1 MIDYVSRFGLEFNP
15 FLKNAKEVI
24 IDTAE
29 SKETDTRLSYLSEIR
44 GFGLLTGSPG
54 RGKTTAVRR
63 WANRLNP
70 SLFKVVYSSLS
81 TLTVMEFYRNLSQGL
96 GAQPGYRKTDN
107 FNIIQNE
114 ISRYAMEKKITPVI
128 IIDEADHMGHKILA
142 DLKILFNFDM
152 DSKDR
157 AVILL
162 VGLPQLNNTLN
173 LSVHEPLRQRLVMN
187 YHMEGITK
195 AEGKTYIKK
204 KLEAAGCRQ
213 PVFDENAAEA
223 ILNASNG
230 TPRLVNK
237 ICNTALLIA
246 NSQGRT
252 DVDLESAEKAISDI
266 QLG

>member
-1 MIDYVSRFGLEFNP
+1 
-15 FLKNAKEVI
+15 
-24 IDTAE
+24 
-29 SKETDTRLSYLSEIR
+29 
-44 GFGLLTGSPG
+44 
-54 RGKTTAVRR
+54 
-63 WANRLNP
+63 
-70 SLFKVVYSSLS
+70 
-81 TLTVMEFYRNLSQGL
+81 MEFYRNLSQGL
-96 GAQPGYRKTDN
+96 GGQPGYRKTDN

-114 ISRYAMEKKITPVI
+114 ISRYALEKKITPVI

-173 LSVHEPLRQRLVMN
+173 LSVHEPLRQRFVMN
-187 YHMEGITK
+187 YHMEGMTK
-195 AEGKTYIKK
+195 EEGKTYIKK
-204 KLEAAGCRQ
+204 KLEAAGCRY
-213 PVFDENAAEA
+213 PVFDENATEA

-246 NSQGRT
+246 NSKGRT
-252 DVDLESAEKAISDI
+252 DVDLESAEKAICDI